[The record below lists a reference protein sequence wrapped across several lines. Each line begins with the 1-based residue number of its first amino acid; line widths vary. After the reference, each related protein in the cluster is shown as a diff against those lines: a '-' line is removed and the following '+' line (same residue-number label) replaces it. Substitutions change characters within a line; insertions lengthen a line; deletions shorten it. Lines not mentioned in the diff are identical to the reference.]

1 MYRGHP
7 GLIRLGRLTDEPDHF
22 TGLRVELDSWATAPV
37 DLKQD
42 LVPAGRHRQF
52 ESLAA
57 LDPGYLVVVQDH
69 AVASEPIPPFCIL
82 ARQQ

>member
-1 MYRGHP
+1 MYRGRP
-7 GLIRLGRLTDEPDHF
+7 SLIRLGWLTDEPDHF
-22 TGLRVELDSWATAPV
+22 TGLRVELDSRATAPV

-42 LVPAGRHRQF
+42 RVPTGRHGQF
-52 ESLAA
+52 ESLTA

-69 AVASEPIPPFCIL
+69 AVASESIPPLCIL